1 MQLFSVRSYASLV
14 RAVCACNRLWRVAA
28 HRCRRARPIL
38 ARWHLVRHA
47 NKVLLDSAL
56 PTDRAADQ
64 HASLTIVRDT
74 SNIQSRSV
82 GKTRLT
88 TRLSRT
94 ARHDGLAH
102 ARPRAHQASRT
113 PAPASRTH
121 PPHPQLPKNVARNSP
136 TAISTFESTPLKFRG
151 FQGTPKFTTLE
162 LRAKSLSY
170 PQISQT
176 TRMNCHK
183 DAQYV
188 HGPQ

>member
-1 MQLFSVRSYASLV
+1 M
-14 RAVCACNRLWRVAA
+14 CACNRLLRVAA
-28 HRCRRARPIL
+28 QRRRRARPIL
-38 ARWHLVRHA
+38 VRWHLVRHA

-94 ARHDGLAH
+94 ARQASRTPGLAH
-102 ARPRAHQASRT
+102 TRPRAPRPQPRAHQASRT
-113 PAPASRTH
+113 PGLAHPGPSLAH

-151 FQGTPKFTTLE
+151 FQRTPKLTTLE

-176 TRMNCHK
+176 TCMNCHK